1 MTMIVTTYP
10 LSHYESRPLAT
21 ADTDRRAWGFWS
33 TLAWFGA
40 AASVHLAVSILCG
53 LGYVVWSVLTHPSAA
68 IDWESPIADYIAIA
82 LSMTAA
88 ASVLMYAAQRAGPS
102 ALGYLGLTL
111 PRLRHVFV
119 GLGLLVALAFLN
131 MGFFRLF
138 PGYDPSP
145 DLIREYQAILGNPVA
160 LVWFWITLAVTAP
173 ICEEIIFRGFLMR
186 GWSESRMGAPG
197 AIMLSSLLF
206 TAIHVQYNLPT
217 LATVFGL
224 SLVFG
229 VMRWRS
235 GSTALTILLHM
246 IWNVTVGLT
255 TIWSV

>member
-1 MTMIVTTYP
+1 MSMIATTFP
-10 LSHYESRPLAT
+10 LSPYESRPLPA
-21 ADTDRRAWGFWS
+21 ADAGSRTYGFWA

-40 AASVHLAVSILCG
+40 AVVIYQVVVVLCG
-53 LGYVVWSVLTHPSAA
+53 LGYAAWLAFNHPSAA
-68 IDWESPIADYIAIA
+68 IDWESPTADYIATA
-82 LSMTAA
+82 MSVTAA
-88 ASVLMYAAQRAGPS
+88 ALMLMYAGRRASPS
-102 ALGYLGLTL
+102 AFRYLGLTL

-119 GLGLLVALAFLN
+119 GLALLVALGFLN
-131 MGFFRLF
+131 AGFFRLF
-138 PGYDPSP
+138 PAYEPSS

-186 GWSESRMGAPG
+186 GWSESRIGAPG
-197 AIMLSSLLF
+197 AIILSSLLF

-217 LATVFGL
+217 LVTVFGL

-235 GSTALTILLHM
+235 GSTTLTILLHM
-246 IWNVTVGLT
+246 VWNVSVGLT
-255 TIWSV
+255 TLSLL

>member
-1 MTMIVTTYP
+1 MTMIATTYP
-10 LSHYESRPLAT
+10 LSQYESLPLAT
-21 ADTDRRAWGFWS
+21 ADADRRAWGFWS

-40 AASVHLAVSILCG
+40 AVSVHLTASILCG
-53 LGYVVWSVLTHPSAA
+53 LGYAVWSVLAHPSAA
-68 IDWESPIADYIAIA
+68 IDWDSPTADYIAVA
-82 LSMTAA
+82 LSVTAA
-88 ASVLMYAAQRAGPS
+88 ASVLMYAARRAGPS
-102 ALGYLGLTL
+102 AFGYLGLTR
-111 PRLRHVFV
+111 PSLRHVFV
-119 GLGLLVALAFLN
+119 GLGLLVTLAFLN
-131 MGFFRLF
+131 TGFFRLF
-138 PGYDPSP
+138 PAYDPSP
-145 DLIREYQAILGNPVA
+145 DLIHEYQAILGNPAA

-186 GWSESRMGAPG
+186 GWSESRIGAAG

-235 GSTALTILLHM
+235 GSTVLTILLHM
-246 IWNVTVGLT
+246 VWNISVGLT
-255 TIWSV
+255 TISLA

>member
-1 MTMIVTTYP
+1 MSMIATTLP
-10 LSHYESRPLAT
+10 LSAYESRPLPT
-21 ADTDRRAWGFWS
+21 AEANSRTDGFWR

-40 AASVHLAVSILCG
+40 AAAIYQVATVLCG
-53 LGYVVWSVLTHPSAA
+53 LGYAAWSVASRPSAA
-68 IDWESPIADYIAIA
+68 IDWDSPTADYVATA
-82 LSMTAA
+82 LAVSAA
-88 ASVLMYAAQRAGPS
+88 AAVLMYAAQRAGPS
-102 ALGYLGLTL
+102 AFGYLGLTL

-119 GLGLLVALAFLN
+119 GLALLVVLGFLN
-131 MGFFRLF
+131 AGFFRLF
-138 PGYDPSP
+138 PAYNPSP
-145 DLIREYQAILGNPVA
+145 DLTNEYQAIVGNPAA
-160 LVWFWITLAVTAP
+160 LVWFWISLAVTAP

-186 GWSESRMGAPG
+186 GWSESRIGASG

-246 IWNVTVGLT
+246 VWNVSVGLT
-255 TIWSV
+255 TVSLA

>member
-1 MTMIVTTYP
+1 MSMIATTFP
-10 LSHYESRPLAT
+10 LSTCESRPLPT
-21 ADTDRRAWGFWS
+21 AEANSRTYGFWR

-40 AASVHLAVSILCG
+40 AVVTYQVVAMLCG
-53 LGYVVWSVLTHPSAA
+53 LGYVAWSAFNYPSAA
-68 IDWESPIADYIAIA
+68 IDWDSPTADYIGAA
-82 LSMTAA
+82 LSIAVAA
-88 ASVLMYAAQRAGPS
+88 LILIYAGRRAGAS
-102 ALGYLGLTL
+102 AFGYLGLTL

-119 GLGLLVALAFLN
+119 GLALLVALAFLN
-131 MGFFRLF
+131 AGFFRLL
-138 PGYDPSP
+138 PAYEPSS

-160 LVWFWITLAVTAP
+160 LVWFWISLAITAP

-186 GWSESRMGAPG
+186 GWSESRIGASG
-197 AIMLSSLLF
+197 AIILSSLLF

-217 LATVFGL
+217 LVTVFGL

-246 IWNVTVGLT
+246 VWNVTVGLT
-255 TIWSV
+255 TVSLA

>member
-1 MTMIVTTYP
+1 MSMIATTFP
-10 LSHYESRPLAT
+10 LSSCESRPLPT
-21 ADTDRRAWGFWS
+21 ADAVSRTFGFWA

-40 AASVHLAVSILCG
+40 AVAAYQVVTVLCG
-53 LGYVVWSVLTHPSAA
+53 LGYTAWWVASRPSVA
-68 IDWESPIADYIAIA
+68 IDWDSPTADYVASA
-82 LSMTAA
+82 LSVTAA
-88 ASVLMYAAQRAGPS
+88 ALVLMYAGRRAGPS
-102 ALGYLGLTL
+102 AFGYLGLTR
-111 PRLRHVFV
+111 PSLRHVFV
-119 GLGLLVALAFLN
+119 GLGLLVALAFVN
-131 MGFFRLF
+131 AGFFRLF
-138 PGYDPSP
+138 PAHDPSP

-160 LVWFWITLAVTAP
+160 LAGFWITLAVTAP

-186 GWSESRMGAPG
+186 GWSESRIGAPG

-217 LATVFGL
+217 LVTVFGL

-246 IWNVTVGLT
+246 VWNISVGLT
-255 TIWSV
+255 TISLA